1 MNLDRLETI
10 INCYGSDP
18 GRWPSD
24 ERQAALDF
32 INSSRTARQALQA
45 STTSAMQ
52 LDAWLASDASL
63 TAPQQLQ
70 HRIAQRATEQVLG
83 SSMQGGLT
91 MTRSTTKD
99 TTKNTDNLLE
109 RFFTWL
115 LPDPTDLI
123 NSFWKN
129 SFWKNSFWKSGLV
142 ACLPLVVG
150 MVWGNFTT
158 TSMSTAG
165 FFFQEEQQEE
175 QQEGPQEGPQEAP
188 YLEEQYQEELYLL
201 ALTEQTPQQ
210 WSAVWM
216 EE

>member
-18 GRWPSD
+18 DRWPSD

-32 INSSRTARQALQA
+32 INSSRTARQALRA

-91 MTRSTTKD
+91 ITKSTSKD
-99 TTKNTDNLLE
+99 TDNLLE

-115 LPDPTDLI
+115 LPDPADLI

-142 ACLPLVVG
+142 ACLPLIVG

-175 QQEGPQEGPQEAP
+175 PQEEPQEGPQEAP
-188 YLEEQYQEELYLL
+188 YLEQYQEELYLL

>member
-32 INSSRTARQALQA
+32 INNSRTARQALQA

-83 SSMQGGLT
+83 SSMQGGL
-91 MTRSTTKD
+91 
-99 TTKNTDNLLE
+99 TDNLLE

-165 FFFQEEQQEE
+165 FFFQEEPQEE
-175 QQEGPQEGPQEAP
+175 QQEEPQEAP